1 MTFEEFMQ
9 KRSLE
14 RPGMGSYE
22 WALIKEAWE
31 RGAQAE
37 RNAIIKRCE
46 EYGAWNSTAQDIAD
60 DIRKRG
66 ER

>member
-1 MTFEEFMQ
+1 MTFEEFIQ

-22 WALIKEAWE
+22 WALIKEAWD

-37 RNAIIKRCE
+37 REACINLCE
-46 EYGAWNSTAQDIAD
+46 KYGAWNKTAQDIAD
-60 DIRKRG
+60 DIRLRG
-66 ER
+66 DR